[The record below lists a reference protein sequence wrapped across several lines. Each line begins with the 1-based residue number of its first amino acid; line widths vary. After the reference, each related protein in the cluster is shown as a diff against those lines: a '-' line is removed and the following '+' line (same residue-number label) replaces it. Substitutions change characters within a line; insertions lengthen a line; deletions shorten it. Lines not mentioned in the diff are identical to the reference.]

1 MFYPP
6 LDDMVEGL
14 IKNGYLKS
22 EKVIDVFRKVDR
34 KLFVPENIGKSA
46 YVDKPLPIGFDQT
59 ISAPHMVAIM
69 TELLD
74 VKSDDN
80 ILEIGCGSGYQAAI
94 LAELA
99 NNGFITSI
107 ERIPELA
114 EKTRDNLVKSY
125 DNISVV
131 EGDGTVGYPVK
142 APYDKIIVTAA
153 SPSIPEE
160 LIGQLRSNG
169 RLLIPVGSRW
179 SQELLGIDAG
189 EDGNYTE
196 NRFGGCVFVPLIGEQ
211 GW

>member
-1 MFYPP
+1 
-6 LDDMVEGL
+6 MVEGL